1 MTGVTSERMRDEER
15 LVVVGKWRR
24 GGGGCSG
31 MVVATAADADQ
42 AGRGR
47 AGGCAG
53 HRGQHPSRHHQVVS
67 AGRTQ
72 SARWWRGG
80 ADRRQ
85 GRGAG
90 SPGDLLLTLWSDDIR
105 ADLARARA
113 QQALGKTQREERCSE
128 AAYYERE
135 ANRLA
140 TLLAK
145 NLTSRTLAEQAQN
158 LADTRRYVCQASRQ
172 QERVDEAQVAQVEAR
187 LSERRLLAPFAGVV
201 AEVNSKLGEY
211 MTPSPPGVAMPPVID
226 LIDDRCLYISAPID
240 EVDAAR
246 LKVGQS
252 ARVLLDAMPGRDFAA
267 TVTRIAPYVKE
278 LEKQARTVEVE
289 AALTALPTDVPL
301 LIGYSADLEVE
312 VTRAT
317 DVLRVAA
324 SSRADDGS
332 VLRLE
337 GDKLVRVVPRWGVE
351 NWNWIEVAEG
361 LAVGDRLAA
370 QPGQIV
376 GEGPFSAATEQ
387 TDE

>member
-1 MTGVTSERMRDEER
+1 MKRGWLWWTAGAGVAVTVLAWWLRP
-15 LVVVGKWRR
+15 
-24 GGGGCSG
+24 
-31 MVVATAADADQ
+31 VATPVPLVSVD
-42 AGRGR
+42 RGEVRVTVVNTR
-47 AGGCAG
+47 AGTIKSCQRAG
-53 HRGQHPSRHHQVVS
+53 LSLPAGGVVERIAVK
-67 AGRTQ
+67 AG
-72 SARWWRGG
+72 
-80 ADRRQ
+80 DRVAQ
-85 GRGAG
+85 
-90 SPGDLLLTLWSDDIR
+90 GDLLLTLWSEDIR

-128 AAYYERE
+128 ATYYERE
-135 ANRLA
+135 ASRLA

-158 LADTRRYVCQASRQ
+158 LADTRRYICRASRQ
-172 QERVDEAQVAQVEAR
+172 QERVDEALVAQVEAR
-187 LSERRLLAPFAGVV
+187 LAERRLLAPFAGVV

-226 LIDDRCLYISAPID
+226 LIDDRCLYVSAPID

-246 LKVGQS
+246 LRVGQR
-252 ARVLLDAMPGRDFAA
+252 ARVLLDAMPGRDLAA

-289 AALTALPTDVPL
+289 AALTAPPGDVPL

-337 GDKLVRVVPRWGVE
+337 GDRLVRVRPRWGVE
-351 NWNWIEVAEG
+351 NWNWVEVTEG
-361 LAVGDRLAA
+361 LAAGDRLAA
-370 QPGQIV
+370 QPGQIA
-376 GEGPFSAATEQ
+376 GEGPFTAATEPV
-387 TDE
+387 DE

>member
-1 MTGVTSERMRDEER
+1 MKRGWLWWGSGAVVAVAAAAWWWRPQPTPIR
-15 LVVVGKWRR
+15 LVEVGRGDVLVTVVNTRAGTIKSCQRAGLSLP
-24 GGGGCSG
+24 GGG
-31 MVVATAADADQ
+31 VVEQIAVK
-42 AGRGR
+42 AGERVK
-47 AGGCAG
+47 
-53 HRGQHPSRHHQVVS
+53 Q
-67 AGRTQ
+67 
-72 SARWWRGG
+72 
-80 ADRRQ
+80 
-85 GRGAG
+85 
-90 SPGDLLLTLWSDDIR
+90 GDLLLTLWRDDIR

-226 LIDDRCLYISAPID
+226 LIDDRCLYVSAPID

-289 AALTALPTDVPL
+289 ASLTALPTDVPL

-361 LAVGDRLAA
+361 LAAGDRLAA

-387 TDE
+387 PDE

>member
-1 MTGVTSERMRDEER
+1 MKRGWLWWGSGAVVAVAAVAWWWRPQPTPIRLAEVGRGDVLVT
-15 LVVVGKWRR
+15 VVNTRAGTIKSCQRAGLSLP
-24 GGGGCSG
+24 GGG
-31 MVVATAADADQ
+31 VVEQIAVK
-42 AGRGR
+42 AGDRVARGE
-47 AGGCAG
+47 
-53 HRGQHPSRHHQVVS
+53 
-67 AGRTQ
+67 
-72 SARWWRGG
+72 
-80 ADRRQ
+80 
-85 GRGAG
+85 
-90 SPGDLLLTLWSDDIR
+90 LLLTLWSDDIR

-135 ANRLA
+135 ASRLA

-187 LSERRLLAPFAGVV
+187 LSERRLMAPFAGVV

-226 LIDDRCLYISAPID
+226 LIDDRCLYVSAPID

-267 TVTRIAPYVKE
+267 SVTRIAPYVKE

-361 LAVGDRLAA
+361 LAAGDRLAA

>member
-1 MTGVTSERMRDEER
+1 MKRGWLWWGSGAVVAAAALAWWWRPQPTPIRLAEVGRGDVLVT
-15 LVVVGKWRR
+15 VVNTRAGTIKSCQRAGLSLP
-24 GGGGCSG
+24 GGG
-31 MVVATAADADQ
+31 VVEQIAVK
-42 AGRGR
+42 AGDR
-47 AGGCAG
+47 
-53 HRGQHPSRHHQVVS
+53 V
-67 AGRTQ
+67 
-72 SARWWRGG
+72 AR
-80 ADRRQ
+80 
-85 GRGAG
+85 
-90 SPGDLLLTLWSDDIR
+90 GDLLLTLWSDDIH

-113 QQALGKTQREERCSE
+113 QQVLGKTQREERCSE
-128 AAYYERE
+128 ASYYERE

-172 QERVDEAQVAQVEAR
+172 QERVDEAQVAQVKAR

-226 LIDDRCLYISAPID
+226 LIDDRCLYVSAPID

-246 LKVGQS
+246 LNVGQS

-289 AALTALPTDVPL
+289 ATLTALPTDVPL

-361 LAVGDRLAA
+361 LAAGDRLAA

>member
-1 MTGVTSERMRDEER
+1 MKRGWLWWGSG
-15 LVVVGKWRR
+15 VVVAVAAVAWWWRPQPTPIR
-24 GGGGCSG
+24 LAEVGRGDVLVTVVNTRAGTIKSCQRAGLSLPGGG
-31 MVVATAADADQ
+31 VVEQIAVK
-42 AGRGR
+42 AGDR
-47 AGGCAG
+47 
-53 HRGQHPSRHHQVVS
+53 V
-67 AGRTQ
+67 
-72 SARWWRGG
+72 AR
-80 ADRRQ
+80 
-85 GRGAG
+85 
-90 SPGDLLLTLWSDDIR
+90 GDLLLTLWSDDIH
-105 ADLARARA
+105 ADLGRARA

-226 LIDDRCLYISAPID
+226 LIDDRCLYVSAPID

-289 AALTALPTDVPL
+289 AVLTASPGDVPL

-361 LAVGDRLAA
+361 LAAGEQLAA

-387 TDE
+387 PDE

>member
-1 MTGVTSERMRDEER
+1 MKRGWLWWTAGAGVALAALALWWWPQATPVK
-15 LVVVGKWRR
+15 LVAVGRGDVLVTLVNTRAGTIKSCQRAGLSLP
-24 GGGGCSG
+24 GGG
-31 MVVATAADADQ
+31 VVEQIAVK
-42 AGRGR
+42 AGDR
-47 AGGCAG
+47 
-53 HRGQHPSRHHQVVS
+53 V
-67 AGRTQ
+67 
-72 SARWWRGG
+72 AR
-80 ADRRQ
+80 
-85 GRGAG
+85 
-90 SPGDLLLTLWSDDIR
+90 GDLLLTLWSEDIR
-105 ADLARARA
+105 ADLSRARA

-128 AAYYERE
+128 ATYYERE
-135 ANRLA
+135 ASRLA

-158 LADTRRYVCQASRQ
+158 LAHTRRYICRASRQ
-172 QERVDEAQVAQVEAR
+172 QERVDEALVAQVEAR
-187 LSERRLLAPFAGVV
+187 LAERRLQAPFAGVV

-226 LIDDRCLYISAPID
+226 LIDDNCLYVSAPID

-289 AALTALPTDVPL
+289 AVLTAQPSDVPL

-337 GDKLVRVVPRWGVE
+337 GDKLVRVLPRWGVE

-361 LAVGDRLAA
+361 LAAGDRLAA

-387 TDE
+387 ADE

>member
-1 MTGVTSERMRDEER
+1 MKRGWLWWTAGAGVALAALTLWWWPQATPVK
-15 LVVVGKWRR
+15 LVEVGRGDVLVTLVNTRAGTIKSCQRAGLSLP
-24 GGGGCSG
+24 GGG
-31 MVVATAADADQ
+31 VVEQIAVK
-42 AGRGR
+42 AGDR
-47 AGGCAG
+47 
-53 HRGQHPSRHHQVVS
+53 V
-67 AGRTQ
+67 
-72 SARWWRGG
+72 AR
-80 ADRRQ
+80 
-85 GRGAG
+85 
-90 SPGDLLLTLWSDDIR
+90 GDLLLTLWSDDIR
-105 ADLARARA
+105 ADLSRARA

-128 AAYYERE
+128 ATYYERE
-135 ANRLA
+135 AQRLA

-158 LADTRRYVCQASRQ
+158 LAHTRRYICRASRQ
-172 QERVDEAQVAQVEAR
+172 QERVDEALVAQVEAR
-187 LSERRLLAPFAGVV
+187 LAERRLQAPFAGVV

-226 LIDDRCLYISAPID
+226 LIDDNCLYVSAPID

-289 AALTALPTDVPL
+289 AVLTAPPTDVPL

-337 GDKLVRVVPRWGVE
+337 GDKLVRVLPRWGVE

-361 LAVGDRLAA
+361 LAAGNQLAA

-376 GEGPFSAATEQ
+376 GEGPFSAATEPV
-387 TDE
+387 DE

>member
-1 MTGVTSERMRDEER
+1 MKRGWLWWTAGAGVAVAVLAWWLRPVATPVP
-15 LVVVGKWRR
+15 LVSVDRGEVRVTVVNTRAGTIKSCQRAGLSLP
-24 GGGGCSG
+24 GGG
-31 MVVATAADADQ
+31 VVEQIAVK
-42 AGRGR
+42 AGER
-47 AGGCAG
+47 
-53 HRGQHPSRHHQVVS
+53 V
-67 AGRTQ
+67 
-72 SARWWRGG
+72 AR
-80 ADRRQ
+80 
-85 GRGAG
+85 
-90 SPGDLLLTLWSDDIR
+90 GDLLLTLWSDDIH

-187 LSERRLLAPFAGVV
+187 LSERRLHAPFAGVV

-226 LIDDRCLYISAPID
+226 LIDDRCLYVSAPID

-267 TVTRIAPYVKE
+267 TITRIAPYVKE

-312 VTRAT
+312 VTRVT

-361 LAVGDRLAA
+361 LAAGDRLAA

-387 TDE
+387 MDE

>member
-1 MTGVTSERMRDEER
+1 MKRGWLWWGSGSVVAVAAVAWWWRPQPTPIRLAEVGRGDVLVT
-15 LVVVGKWRR
+15 VVNTRAGTIKSCQRAGLSLP
-24 GGGGCSG
+24 GGG
-31 MVVATAADADQ
+31 VVEQIAVK
-42 AGRGR
+42 AG
-47 AGGCAG
+47 
-53 HRGQHPSRHHQVVS
+53 
-67 AGRTQ
+67 
-72 SARWWRGG
+72 
-80 ADRRQ
+80 DRV
-85 GRGAG
+85 AK
-90 SPGDLLLTLWSDDIR
+90 GDLLLTLWSDDIR

-158 LADTRRYVCQASRQ
+158 LADTRRYICRASRQ
-172 QERVDEAQVAQVEAR
+172 QEQVDEAQVAQVESR
-187 LSERRLLAPFAGVV
+187 LSERRLQAPFAGVV

-226 LIDDRCLYISAPID
+226 LIDDRCLYVSAPID

-289 AALTALPTDVPL
+289 AELAALPTDVPL

-337 GDKLVRVVPRWGVE
+337 GDKLVRVMPRWGVE

-387 TDE
+387 PDE

>member
-1 MTGVTSERMRDEER
+1 MKRGWLWWGSGAVVAVAAAAWWWRPQPTPIRLAEVGRGDVLVT
-15 LVVVGKWRR
+15 VVNTRAGTIQSCQRAGLSLP
-24 GGGGCSG
+24 GGG
-31 MVVATAADADQ
+31 VVEQIAVK
-42 AGRGR
+42 AG
-47 AGGCAG
+47 
-53 HRGQHPSRHHQVVS
+53 
-67 AGRTQ
+67 
-72 SARWWRGG
+72 ARV
-80 ADRRQ
+80 AQ
-85 GRGAG
+85 
-90 SPGDLLLTLWSDDIR
+90 GDLLLTLWSEDIH

-135 ANRLA
+135 ASRLA

-145 NLTSRTLAEQAQN
+145 NLTSHTLAEQAQN

-226 LIDDRCLYISAPID
+226 LIDDKCLYVSAPID

-289 AALTALPTDVPL
+289 ATLTALPTDVPL

-337 GDKLVRVVPRWGVE
+337 GDKLVRVMPRWGVE

-361 LAVGDRLAA
+361 LAAGDRLAA

-376 GEGPFSAATEQ
+376 GEGPFSVATEQ

>member
-1 MTGVTSERMRDEER
+1 MKRGWLWWGSGAVVAVAALAWWWRPQPTQIRLAEVGRGDVLVT
-15 LVVVGKWRR
+15 VVNTRAGTIKSCQRAGLSLP
-24 GGGGCSG
+24 GGG
-31 MVVATAADADQ
+31 VVEQIAVK
-42 AGRGR
+42 AGER
-47 AGGCAG
+47 
-53 HRGQHPSRHHQVVS
+53 V
-67 AGRTQ
+67 
-72 SARWWRGG
+72 AR
-80 ADRRQ
+80 
-85 GRGAG
+85 
-90 SPGDLLLTLWSDDIR
+90 GDLLLTLWSDDIH

-135 ANRLA
+135 AKRLA

-226 LIDDRCLYISAPID
+226 LIDDRCLYVSAPID

-252 ARVLLDAMPGRDFAA
+252 ARVLLDAMPGRDLAA

-317 DVLRVAA
+317 NVLRVAA

-361 LAVGDRLAA
+361 LAAGDRLAA

-376 GEGPFSAATEQ
+376 GEGPFSADTEQ

>member
-1 MTGVTSERMRDEER
+1 MKRGWLWWGSGAVVAVAAAAWWWRPQPAPIRLAEVGRGDVLVT
-15 LVVVGKWRR
+15 VVNTRAGTIKSCQRAGLSLP
-24 GGGGCSG
+24 GGG
-31 MVVATAADADQ
+31 VVEQIAVK
-42 AGRGR
+42 AGDR
-47 AGGCAG
+47 
-53 HRGQHPSRHHQVVS
+53 V
-67 AGRTQ
+67 
-72 SARWWRGG
+72 AR
-80 ADRRQ
+80 
-85 GRGAG
+85 
-90 SPGDLLLTLWSDDIR
+90 GDLLLTLWSDDIH

-226 LIDDRCLYISAPID
+226 LIDDKCLYVSAPID

-289 AALTALPTDVPL
+289 AALTAVRTDVPL

>member
-1 MTGVTSERMRDEER
+1 MKRGWLWWGSGAVVAAAAVAWWWQPQPTPIRLAEVGRGDVLVT
-15 LVVVGKWRR
+15 VVNTRAGTIKSCQRAGLSLP
-24 GGGGCSG
+24 GGG
-31 MVVATAADADQ
+31 VVEQIAVK
-42 AGRGR
+42 AGDR
-47 AGGCAG
+47 
-53 HRGQHPSRHHQVVS
+53 V
-67 AGRTQ
+67 
-72 SARWWRGG
+72 AR
-80 ADRRQ
+80 
-85 GRGAG
+85 
-90 SPGDLLLTLWSDDIR
+90 GDLLLTLWSDDIH

-226 LIDDRCLYISAPID
+226 LIDDRCLYVSAPID

-267 TVTRIAPYVKE
+267 SVTRIAPYVKE

-289 AALTALPTDVPL
+289 AALTALPTDGPL

-317 DVLRVAA
+317 NVLRVAA

-361 LAVGDRLAA
+361 LAAGDRLAA